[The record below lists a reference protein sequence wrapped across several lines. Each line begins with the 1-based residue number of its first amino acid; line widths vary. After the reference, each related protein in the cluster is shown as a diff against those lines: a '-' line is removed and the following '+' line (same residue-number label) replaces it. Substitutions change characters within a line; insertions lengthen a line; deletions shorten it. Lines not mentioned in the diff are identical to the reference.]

1 MLKIIWLAYHFFNSC
16 LLLSYAFRKSPY
28 LLRICTEVLTNG
40 MISWIC
46 LKIIQGWIR
55 EGRGVL
61 IDKTV
66 ICHFLIIVRA
76 MWWVYGSSLYFS
88 LYFCIYFKFTVRKKS
103 SGCALATQF
112 FPWKGTHCGPWQKA
126 ACLFMF
132 CASPFPL
139 YILLR
144 FQSPYWTPAITT
156 IPLTIV
162 GPFNTTFI

>member
-1 MLKIIWLAYHFFNSC
+1 MLVFLKVWM
-16 LLLSYAFRKSPY
+16 LLSYAFRKSPY

-76 MWWVYGSSLYFS
+76 MWWVFGSSLYFS

-112 FPWKGTHCGPWQKA
+112 FPWKDNQI
-126 ACLFMF
+126 LVSYDF
-132 CASPFPL
+132 L
-139 YILLR
+139 YILYKMPML
-144 FQSPYWTPAITT
+144 
-156 IPLTIV
+156 
-162 GPFNTTFI
+162 GKNT